1 MYKNIEYI
9 YISKDEKNQSN
20 QVLLKLIL
28 IKNSLIK
35 SFQIEF
41 IIKKYKYMKT
51 KVEFKKEQKVR
62 DWKGEEL
69 LIIIH
74 FIC

>member
-1 MYKNIEYI
+1 MYKNIEDI
-9 YISKDEKNQSN
+9 YIFKDEKNQSN
-20 QVLLKLIL
+20 HVLLKLIL

-62 DWKGEEL
+62 D
-69 LIIIH
+69 
-74 FIC
+74 

>member
-62 DWKGEEL
+62 D
-69 LIIIH
+69 
-74 FIC
+74 